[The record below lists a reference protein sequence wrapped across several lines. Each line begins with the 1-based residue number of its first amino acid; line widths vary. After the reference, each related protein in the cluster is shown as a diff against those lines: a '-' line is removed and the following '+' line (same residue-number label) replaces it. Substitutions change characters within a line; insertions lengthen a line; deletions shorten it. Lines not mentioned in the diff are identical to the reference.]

1 MSHGWGNKTLRLAT
15 REILNTGGAAQG
27 VRTSVGPRPW
37 GGKAKKGHN
46 ILCSTVE
53 DMHEDTLLQYCTA
66 VPDKREARQAARGE
80 VLT

>member
-46 ILCSTVE
+46 IL
-53 DMHEDTLLQYCTA
+53 
-66 VPDKREARQAARGE
+66 
-80 VLT
+80 

>member
-37 GGKAKKGHN
+37 EERPKKDTTY
-46 ILCSTVE
+46 CSTVE
-53 DMHEDTLLQYCTA
+53 DMHEDTLFQYCTA